1 MLSIIPSALSKALI
15 ATINLSVKSSIWAWS
30 LVISVWSLSLSACEL
45 WSFPWRFSTSL
56 SSPSILFFKSEIVLF
71 ELSPLSG
78 ISDLVLVFP
87 QATTA
92 LVVVVAKPIAPKYL
106 IVFS

>member
-1 MLSIIPSALSKALI
+1 M
-15 ATINLSVKSSIWAWS
+15 
-30 LVISVWSLSLSACEL
+30 
-45 WSFPWRFSTSL
+45 
-56 SSPSILFFKSEIVLF
+56 F